1 MRRAAPWRDLLIKK
15 VTPLSRRR
23 FGELLASPLGLSS
36 GQKRWAVDATTS
48 AHPPTGEQM
57 APSLSPL
64 DGQATTS
71 AVPAAPAVPAPHAR
85 AFQAAYEKTT
95 ADRDSL
101 RTVDLL
107 PINMDVQAAFDTVIG
122 ALPRVKVLRTEIV
135 AALPSFDVTWLDW
148 LETYALALSYV
159 NAVLQSSS
167 IPTEELPRLAVR
179 ATKLRDK
186 LFADASALAQR
197 GLLDH
202 RHLNELRGGSG
213 YDNVALDLFVLV
225 GVMRE
230 RWSEI
235 AKRGHTGLAEILEAE
250 QLASRIRRSHA
261 ARAEQSLTMAA
272 AREGRL
278 RAFTL
283 LVRAYD
289 QTRRAVTYVRWNAGD
304 ADKFVPPLSAWTRR
318 ESPRARLPRRE
329 PEATTVVPSPSNVP
343 TQRMIPVAKALAGT
357 LVIGE
362 G

>member
-1 MRRAAPWRDLLIKK
+1 
-15 VTPLSRRR
+15 
-23 FGELLASPLGLSS
+23 
-36 GQKRWAVDATTS
+36 
-48 AHPPTGEQM
+48 M

-64 DGQATTS
+64 DGQATTPDVS
-71 AVPAAPAVPAPHAR
+71 AVPAVPAIPAPHAR
-85 AFQAAYEKTT
+85 AFQSAYEKTA
-95 ADRDSL
+95 ADRDAL

-122 ALPRVKVLRTEIV
+122 ALPRLKLLRGDIV

-148 LETYALALSYV
+148 LEMYALALSYV
-159 NAVLQSSS
+159 NAMLQSSS
-167 IPTEELPRLAVR
+167 IPTEELPRLALR

-186 LFADASALAQR
+186 LFADASLLAQR
-197 GLLDH
+197 GMLDH
-202 RHLNELRGGSG
+202 RQLSELRGGSG
-213 YDNVALDLFVLV
+213 YENVAVDLFVLV
-225 GVMRE
+225 RIMRE
-230 RWSEI
+230 RWSEV
-235 AKRGHTGLAEILEAE
+235 AGKGQTGLAEILEAE

-261 ARAEQSLTMAA
+261 ARAEQSTTMAA

-304 ADKFVPPLSAWTRR
+304 ADKLAPPLSVWARR
-318 ESPRARLPRRE
+318 EAPRGRMPRRE
-329 PEATTVVPSPSNVP
+329 LEATTVVPSPSNVP